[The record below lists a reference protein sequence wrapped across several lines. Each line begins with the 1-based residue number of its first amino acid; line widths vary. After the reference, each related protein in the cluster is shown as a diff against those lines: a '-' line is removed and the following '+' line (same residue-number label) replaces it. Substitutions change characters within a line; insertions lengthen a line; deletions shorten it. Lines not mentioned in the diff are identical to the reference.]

1 MGLSSAR
8 ELQIATCT
16 LTYSCGGGVV
26 ITVCSRCKQTIGETF
41 DKGSEKKVSHGIC
54 ARCLAI
60 LESEIRE
67 SAKAADNGSKS
78 EEAPLHAED
87 P

>member
-1 MGLSSAR
+1 MCASSAR
-8 ELQIATCT
+8 ELQTAEYARIAF
-16 LTYSCGGGVV
+16 GGVV
-26 ITVCSRCKQTIGETF
+26 ITVCSRCKHTISETF

-60 LESEIRE
+60 LEGEIRE
-67 SAKAADNGSKS
+67 SAKAAENGPKA
-78 EEAPLHAED
+78 EETSLHAEE

>member
-1 MGLSSAR
+1 M
-8 ELQIATCT
+8 
-16 LTYSCGGGVV
+16 
-26 ITVCSRCKQTIGETF
+26 ITVCSRCKQTISETF
-41 DKGSEKKVSHGIC
+41 GEGSEKKVSHGIC

-67 SAKAADNGSKS
+67 SAKATENGSKPADS
-78 EEAPLHAED
+78 PLHAED